1 MIMYCEKCKKLI
13 SQSICPICGNKNI
26 RIPEE
31 RDICF
36 LVEKDHIWSGML
48 EDVLKQN
55 NIPVFVQSNIGAG
68 MAIKAGALFERIRFY
83 VPFLYLE
90 AANTIVNE
98 LFSADEY
105 AENKGSMCVG
115 DIYNAFLVALK
126 MNRHSV
132 LVTSKTNI
140 YYYNEEP

>member
-68 MAIKAGALFERIRFY
+68 MAIKAGALFKQRILLLTSC
-83 VPFLYLE
+83 FLLMSMLKIKDRSLRQ
-90 AANTIVNE
+90 IV
-98 LFSADEY
+98 
-105 AENKGSMCVG
+105 
-115 DIYNAFLVALK
+115 
-126 MNRHSV
+126 
-132 LVTSKTNI
+132 TN
-140 YYYNEEP
+140 

>member
-13 SQSICPICGNKNI
+13 SQPICPICGNKNT
-26 RIPEE
+26 RDPEG

-68 MAIKAGALFERIRFY
+68 MAIKAGAMFERIRFY
-83 VPFLYLE
+83 VPFSYLE
-90 AANTIVNE
+90 AANTIVDE

-105 AENKGSMCVG
+105 AEN
-115 DIYNAFLVALK
+115 N
-126 MNRHSV
+126 
-132 LVTSKTNI
+132 
-140 YYYNEEP
+140 

>member
-1 MIMYCEKCKKLI
+1 M
-13 SQSICPICGNKNI
+13 
-26 RIPEE
+26 
-31 RDICF
+31 
-36 LVEKDHIWSGML
+36 
-48 EDVLKQN
+48 KQN

-105 AENKGSMCVG
+105 AENK
-115 DIYNAFLVALK
+115 
-126 MNRHSV
+126 
-132 LVTSKTNI
+132 
-140 YYYNEEP
+140 E